1 MKLPN
6 QQILAERKISQ
17 SLALEPGQILKL
29 RKMAKET
36 GKSVSRLAREA
47 VTEYLLEE
55 NQA

>member
-29 RKMAKET
+29 RKMAEET

-55 NQA
+55 NQP